1 MAVGPSIF
9 GSRIKLHALWGH
21 AESQSD
27 IFAFDHTCGALLG
40 SYQCMLLQFSA
51 LRICEFLVFRDLPW
65 SLTEM
70 VMKVTFLENSRI
82 IPSVNIK
89 IYGYCN
95 RYKVSYLARFCFLFE
110 FWLLLLR
117 EAESREK
124 GKNFRDLRFFIC
136 FDL

>member
-1 MAVGPSIF
+1 M
-9 GSRIKLHALWGH
+9 
-21 AESQSD
+21 Q
-27 IFAFDHTCGALLG
+27 
-40 SYQCMLLQFSA
+40 
-51 LRICEFLVFRDLPW
+51 RICEFLVFRDLPW
-65 SLTEM
+65 NLTEM

-124 GKNFRDLRFFIC
+124 EAERKVKILGI
-136 FDL
+136 